1 LVSAIPKISI
11 ITLASSNNE
20 PGVFIDLFTQKAPFD
35 GRGINQSSDMF
46 GPEELVI
53 LYALVL
59 INGTP
64 SNGTLV
70 TYHVYGP
77 VNASKNIEFF
87 QAALTN
93 SSGIAQTEFR
103 LAVENETDAFGTW
116 TAMASIQVGG
126 KVYSDTLTFNV
137 NYVIKIISVK
147 TLNENLTSTEDFG
160 IGGYVGFEIVLVN
173 NAMVEKNI
181 TLAVT
186 VFDELDVPVNSSQ
199 IHGMIIP
206 PDARIQYIFGNLFI
220 PKSAVPGNATIT
232 VVALDENSVAYGP
245 AFSTGFILQPFAPI
259 YPNFVDACVYV
270 EASMIE
276 VEAGETV
283 SISLIV
289 TNQGTLTLEAFN
301 ATLAVNDS
309 LLATY
314 FISSLSSYESEVFE
328 FDWNTSGFAA
338 GIYVLTGT
346 IPIFPNEADITHN
359 TYSTQIEVLA
369 PKPTLL
375 HDVVVIYV
383 NCSKS
388 IATQGEVLSIF
399 VVVTNNGNLTE
410 SSNVSTYY
418 DDVLIEKRPV
428 AKLLPATPQVLTFEW
443 NTTGVPVGTYEIVG
457 RIDPVL
463 GQTNLTN
470 TVYYDGQVQIVA
482 VKPPPVLPKFVV
494 LVFLLLGF
502 GILAGAILFF
512 FLLITADFLRRRRR
526 KKRPSHYVVVAHVG
540 A

>member
-1 LVSAIPKISI
+1 
-11 ITLASSNNE
+11 
-20 PGVFIDLFTQKAPFD
+20 
-35 GRGINQSSDMF
+35 MF

-77 VNASKNIEFF
+77 VNASIEFF

-103 LAVENETDAFGTW
+103 LAVENETTAFGTW
-116 TAMASIQVGG
+116 TAIASIQVGG

-147 TLNENLTSTEDFG
+147 TLNQNLTSTEDFG
-160 IGGYVGFEIVLVN
+160 IGGYVGFEIALVN

-206 PDARIQYIFGNLFI
+206 PDARIQYVFGNLFI
-220 PKSAVPGNATIT
+220 PKFAVPGNATIT

-245 AFSTGFILQPFAPI
+245 AFSMGFILLPFAPI

-270 EASMIE
+270 EASMTE

-301 ATLAVNDS
+301 ATLAVNGS
-309 LLATY
+309 LLATC
-314 FISSLSSYESEVFE
+314 FISSLSSYESQVFE

-346 IPIFPNEADITHN
+346 IPFFPNEADITHN
-359 TYSTQIEVLA
+359 TYSTQVEVLA

-375 HDVVVIYV
+375 HDVAVIYV

-388 IATQGEVLSIF
+388 VATQGEVLSIF

-410 SSNVSTYY
+410 SSNVSAYY

-428 AKLLPATPQVLTFEW
+428 ARLLPATPQVLTFEW

-457 RIDPVL
+457 RIDPVR

-494 LVFLLLGF
+494 LVFLLLGL

-526 KKRPSHYVVVAHVG
+526 KKRPSYYVVVAHVG